1 MMFPFIRLFVAVTF
15 FTGSSALPPAPQA
28 AKPLIEPTSPNNKTS
43 IERLFKRAVSCSFN
57 NELTGYCDNTAYCCW
72 KFEAGADSATNGG
85 FCCANEQDT
94 GGGCC
99 GNTCCPYG
107 QYCAWADS

>member
-1 MMFPFIRLFVAVTF
+1 MLLFIVGFLVAFLAVSA
-15 FTGSSALPPAPQA
+15 GASALPLAPLLE
-28 AKPLIEPTSPNNKTS
+28 KPLTSANDITT

-57 NELTGYCDNTAYCCW
+57 NELTGYCDNAAYCCW
-72 KFEAGADSATNGG
+72 KFEAGADSNAGGG

-99 GNTCCPYG
+99 GNTCCPYA